1 MSRNKNK
8 TKSTAQNSI
17 QWKEFFPPQT
27 SISTVAAK
35 LFEEQYMKQCIATL
49 PPDFRWR
56 AYTHLLE
63 LFYQNSLHSSQAEY
77 VVTAPFFV
85 NVTLNG
91 NSYSLDKWL
100 GAEKVGEESIPGE
113 ERRGIVMQNHHFT
126 YFLQQIDA
134 LLASY
139 ADGTDRDA
147 GYPDDIEDIGGVKLD
162 IPNIRSLNDNFTYGI
177 LDGDLYHAYPYGV
190 HIIAAPTG
198 GGKSTFIE
206 HYLTSLGK
214 FPSIKAPT
222 LPFDLI
228 TSKGEAEVFS
238 PLINWGE
245 PTALATPY
253 TDQLAKLLSKT
264 LICSEYAIVDSV
276 SKLLLSIDKNIGAG
290 GLSKSIRTMTEEL
303 TTFCEISNRK
313 LFLTVNPLDPNP
325 QVYSVLLDLMAGG
338 ATSITLADIPRD
350 QSVYI
355 SSRSSYNPLA
365 SQSTEN
371 GVIFSKN
378 IIGSTFDRTEND
390 RFWKKVTYNEDR
402 RKTSDTTFQV
412 KEATQPVTIPTM
424 IDYISSDSK
433 EAGWMT
439 TDPKLLSALALTSS
453 LVDEAEKLRYKR

>member
-8 TKSTAQNSI
+8 TRSTAQNSI

-27 SISTVAAK
+27 NMSTVAAK
-35 LFEEQYMKQCIATL
+35 LFEEHYMKQCIATL
-49 PPDFRWR
+49 PSDFRWR
-56 AYTHLLE
+56 AYTHLLT
-63 LFYQNSLHSSQAEY
+63 LFYENSPHFSQADY
-77 VVTAPFFV
+77 VSTAPFFA

-100 GAEKVGEESIPGE
+100 GAEKVEEKSIPGE

-126 YFLQQIDA
+126 YFLQQMDA
-134 LLASY
+134 LIASY
-139 ADGTDRDA
+139 ANGTHRDGN
-147 GYPDDIEDIGGVKLD
+147 YPDDIFDV
-162 IPNIRSLNDNFTYGI
+162 PNLRNLNDNFTYGI
-177 LDGDLYHAYPYGV
+177 SDGDLYHAYPYGV
-190 HIIAAPTG
+190 HVIAAPTG

-214 FPSIKAPT
+214 YPSIKAPT

-228 TSKGEAEVFS
+228 TSKGEAEVFN

-253 TDQLAKLLSKT
+253 TDQLAKLLCKT

-303 TTFCEISNRK
+303 TTFCEMSNRK

-338 ATSITLADIPRD
+338 ATSITLVDIPRD

-355 SSRSSYNPLA
+355 SSRSSYNPLT
-365 SQSTEN
+365 SQPTEN
-371 GVIFSKN
+371 GVIMSKN
-378 IIGSTFDRTEND
+378 TVGTTFDRTEND
-390 RFWKKVTYNEDR
+390 RFWKKITYNEDR
-402 RKTSDTTFQV
+402 RKTSATTFQIR
-412 KEATQPVTIPTM
+412 EATQPVTIPTM
-424 IDYISSDSK
+424 IEYISSDSK

-439 TDPKLLSALALTSS
+439 TDPKILSALALTST